1 MIYCNRLKNNDEFVI
16 SISLPSFILYNID
29 QSIFENGGIFLAL
42 PRLGRYTGLQRPSP
56 LSMRQLIGT
65 VSKSYQNIAEAIVKL
80 PCPLHSLIISFPFNI
95 SAIILFSVNYGDH
108 TPLCLRVLV
117 IITAVATKFLGYN
130 HSSVLLCDDKADS
143 HLKLLLV

>member
-56 LSMRQLIGT
+56 LSRRQLIGT

-80 PCPLHSLIISFPFNI
+80 SCPLHSLIILI
-95 SAIILFSVNYGDH
+95 SLQHFSNNFVFGKLWRSYASLSTCFSN
-108 TPLCLRVLV
+108 
-117 IITAVATKFLGYN
+117 N
-130 HSSVLLCDDKADS
+130 NSSRNQIFRI
-143 HLKLLLV
+143 